1 MNIQRAVFIAAFG
14 AICFALG
21 YWLGMPRSLNW
32 AGTSDDLKKDVS
44 GSLTWLDHSIDD
56 IREQHLG
63 GFRVLYPEIAESPRI
78 ILEGPKYRVV
88 ASEKYAFI
96 RLPNHFSTGVADF
109 DGNGRFEQLDVGLPN
124 IDLKDRNFDGVF
136 DFKVVGEKGFFF
148 FQGNWYPTSV
158 RNGLSGI
165 VVNGAWRQ
173 IDWDSLSLVENG
185 SNN

>member
-109 DGNGRFEQLDVGLPN
+109 DGNGRFEQEKTFFTDHFEIEN
-124 IDLKDRNFDGVF
+124 TI
-136 DFKVVGEKGFFF
+136 KVVGEKGFFF